1 MGYIGLIIAGWIVY
15 ALYHAYVVIFILM
28 LIAGIIFTVRGL
40 KKTSRNTP
48 QAKKNLVTGIALIA
62 VPLFLI
68 VRIAVGIIA
77 DNTSERNDLY
87 YQANS
92 GTVAGMERILKK
104 GVPADCIAFGDPGKN
119 VPAQGTQTTILGYL
133 VSYYTDSRNEHEQY
147 GEKIRLLI
155 DYGADVNRK
164 MGYLSQPDKI
174 ETPYLM
180 AIGRGDYELIEL
192 LLKNGANVNERYPD
206 GSTALDLINKN
217 IEYYSDQN
225 HYDEDKLEYSIKLK
239 ELLLKYGAKPQTD
252 I

>member
-1 MGYIGLIIAGWIVY
+1 MEYIIAKWIVY
-15 ALYHAYVVIFILM
+15 ALYHAYVIIFILM
-28 LIAGIIFTVRGL
+28 LIVGIIFTVRGL

-48 QAKKNLVTGIALIA
+48 KAKKNLVTGITLIA
-62 VPLFLI
+62 VPLLLI
-68 VRIAVGIIA
+68 VWIAVGVIA

-92 GTVAGMERILKK
+92 GTAEGMERILKK
-104 GVPADCIAFGDPGKN
+104 GVPADCVAFGDPGKN

-133 VSYYTDSRNEHEQY
+133 VSYYTDTRNEREQY

-164 MGYLSQPDKI
+164 MGYLSMPDKI

-192 LLKNGANVNERYPD
+192 MLKNGANVNEPYSD
-206 GSTALDLINKN
+206 GSTALDSINKR
-217 IEYYSDQN
+217 IEYYSDPKN
-225 HYDEDKLEYSIKLK
+225 YDKDRLEYFTEIK
-239 ELLLKYGAKPQTD
+239 ELLLKYGAKPQTG